1 RPLQRAV
8 RGERTCR
15 LRGSW
20 GRVLACS
27 VRGDAAAVAAVLAV
41 ATSSRVLGL
50 SSAVRADGEVTRVLR
65 LTLPLSLLL
74 LQIPT
79 RVIGTG
85 ISVGTG
91 SQAAASTSRV
101 ADAEVH
107 ELPAYFAGPRSR
119 HGLGVV
125 ILRPTVGVTG
135 AVLFPG
141 QSFAAE
147 LARVVDVSAVC
158 AGT

>member
-1 RPLQRAV
+1 MPLAGKRA
-8 RGERTCR
+8 CR

-20 GRVLACS
+20 GRALTCS
-27 VRGDAAAVAAVLAV
+27 VRGDAAAVGTVLAV
-41 ATSSRVLGL
+41 TSDPGVLGL
-50 SSAVRADGEVTRVLR
+50 FPAVCADREVTRVLR
-65 LTLPLSLLL
+65 LTLPLNLLL

-91 SQAAASTSRV
+91 SQAAARATRV

-107 ELPAYFAGPRSR
+107 ELPADFAGPRSR
-119 HGLGVV
+119 LVLVVV
-125 ILRPTVGVTG
+125 ILRPTVGGTE
-135 AVLFPG
+135 ADLFPG

-147 LARVVDVSAVC
+147 LARVVEVPTV
-158 AGT
+158 